1 MIKALRITGALG
13 RSFCL
18 GKIYSLMLTKILSN
32 EDQTGNSL
40 SRCEFHKIIN
50 LDFSS
55 ILLFLSAHAHASHF
69 IPLFSIVQYG
79 VIPFSLH
86 LKIISAHLISAKMVQ
101 MKHRQ
106 TVLTF
111 NIGFSPSCAFRRIF
125 SKNKKIFPYTAYIFS
140 SSESLQL
147 LISFLRNV

>member
-1 MIKALRITGALG
+1 MIKALRIMGALG

-18 GKIYSLMLTKILSN
+18 GKIYSLMLTKILSI

-40 SRCEFHKIIN
+40 GRCEFHKILN

-55 ILLFLSAHAHASHF
+55 ILLFLSAQAHPSHF
-69 IPLFSIVQYG
+69 IPLFSIMQYG

-86 LKIISAHLISAKMVQ
+86 LKIVSAQNIVSAKMVHV
-101 MKHRQ
+101 KPRQ

-125 SKNKKIFPYTAYIFS
+125 SKNRKIVPYIAYIFA
-140 SSESLQL
+140 SSEL
-147 LISFLRNV
+147 L